1 MRIVNLIKIIIPNIK
16 KENKIK
22 VIRFINLIIFISI
35 FALVSSSLS
44 LIFERKIDILEREII
59 LLEVNN
65 TIFVNQL
72 ERTSKNIKILD
83 NFIISQAE
91 KNSLKE
97 MMNSLNSNNQKLTTK
112 RSIHYEEF
120 FLLKQIAEKNNNEI
134 FRTTNEMMLIAE
146 NVDDVNFVEKSIS
159 QSEKIKSK
167 LDNIISEE
175 NEYEA
180 ENTPNDDAS
189 NNDFDKF
196 YSKYSEFNK
205 SYYDALSDQLKFYF
219 NNNYTYFLKK
229 KIEYQNK
236 VSNSSEKIS
245 KLSQKETKTIFYAFL
260 IQVIIFII
268 IQTLEFSFELKRKK
282 KT

>member
-1 MRIVNLIKIIIPNIK
+1 MRIANLIKILIPNIK
-16 KENKIK
+16 KKNKIK

-44 LIFERKIDILEREII
+44 LIFERKIDILEKEII

-83 NFIISQAE
+83 NFMISQAE
-91 KNSLKE
+91 LNSLKE
-97 MMNSLNSNNQKLTTK
+97 MMSSLESNNQKLTNQ
-112 RSIHYEEF
+112 RSIYYDEF

-134 FRTTNEMMLIAE
+134 FRSTNEMMLIAE
-146 NVDDVNFVEKSIS
+146 NLDDINFVEESIN
-159 QSEKIKSK
+159 QFDKIKSK

-180 ENTPNDDAS
+180 ENKPSEDS
-189 NNDFDKF
+189 SSSDFNKY
-196 YSKYSEFNK
+196 YSQYNKFNK
-205 SYYDALSDQLKFYF
+205 SYYDILSDQLKFYF
-219 NNNYTYFLKK
+219 NNNYEYFLKK

-236 VSNSSEKIS
+236 VSNSSEEIR
-245 KLSQKETKTIFYAFL
+245 KLSQNETKTIFYAFL

-268 IQTLEFSFELKRKK
+268 IQSLEFSFEFKRKRNR
-282 KT
+282 

>member
-16 KENKIK
+16 KKNKIK

-35 FALVSSSLS
+35 FALLSSSLS
-44 LIFERKIDILEREII
+44 LIFERKIDILEREIT

-91 KNSLKE
+91 KNSFKE
-97 MMNSLNSNNQKLTTK
+97 MMSSLSSNNQKLTNQ

-134 FRTTNEMMLIAE
+134 FRSTNEMMLIAE
-146 NVDDVNFVEKSIS
+146 NLDDINFVEKSIN
-159 QSEKIKSK
+159 QFDKIKSK

-180 ENTPNDDAS
+180 ENNPGEDGS
-189 NNDFDKF
+189 NSDFDKY
-196 YSKYSEFNK
+196 YSKYTKFNK
-205 SYYDALSDQLKFYF
+205 SYYDILSDQLKFYF
-219 NNNYTYFLKK
+219 KNNYDYFLKK

-236 VSNSSEKIS
+236 VSNSLEEIR

-268 IQTLEFSFELKRKK
+268 IQTLEFSFEFKRKRNR
-282 KT
+282 

>member
-16 KENKIK
+16 KKNKIK

-35 FALVSSSLS
+35 FALLSSSLS
-44 LIFERKIDILEREII
+44 LIYERKIDILEREIT

-83 NFIISQAE
+83 NFTISQAE
-91 KNSLKE
+91 RNSLLE
-97 MMNSLNSNNQKLTTK
+97 MMSSLSSNDQKLTNK
-112 RSIHYEEF
+112 RSINYDEF

-134 FRTTNEMMLIAE
+134 FRSTNEMMLISE
-146 NVDDVNFVEKSIS
+146 NLDDINFVEKSIN

-167 LDNIISEE
+167 LNNIISEE

-180 ENTPNDDAS
+180 ENKPNEDAS
-189 NNDFDKF
+189 NNDFDKY

-205 SYYDALSDQLKFYF
+205 SYYDVLSDQLNFYF
-219 NNNYTYFLKK
+219 KNNYDFFLKK

-236 VSNSSEKIS
+236 VSNSLEEIR
-245 KLSQKETKTIFYAFL
+245 KLSQNETKTIFYAFL

-268 IQTLEFSFELKRKK
+268 IQTLEFSFEFKRKRNR
-282 KT
+282 

>member
-1 MRIVNLIKIIIPNIK
+1 MRIVNLIKIVIPNIK
-16 KENKIK
+16 KKNKIK

-44 LIFERKIDILEREII
+44 LIYERKIDILEREIT

-72 ERTSKNIKILD
+72 ERTSKNIKNLD
-83 NFIISQAE
+83 NFTISQAE
-91 KNSLKE
+91 KNSLIE
-97 MMNSLNSNNQKLTTK
+97 MMSSLNSNNQKLTTQ
-112 RSIHYEEF
+112 RTAHYEEF

-134 FRTTNEMMLIAE
+134 FRSTNEMMLIAE
-146 NVDDVNFVEKSIS
+146 NLDDINFVEKSIN
-159 QSEKIKSK
+159 QSDKIKSK

-180 ENTPNDDAS
+180 ENKPSEDAWNS
-189 NNDFDKF
+189 DFEKY

-205 SYYDALSDQLKFYF
+205 SYYDILSDQLNFYF
-219 NNNYTYFLKK
+219 NNNYDYFLKK

-236 VSNSSEKIS
+236 VSNSLEEIG
-245 KLSQKETKTIFYAFL
+245 KLSQNETKTIFYAFL

-268 IQTLEFSFELKRKK
+268 IQTLEFSFEFQRKRNR
-282 KT
+282 